1 MNNFFIINNYLF
13 MFMEKM
19 TVNIDNNTT
28 KDDYVFLKEFKYS
41 KNNNNFSINLGKHT
55 ENKIIIK
62 IKSLLMIK
70 ECYYQN
76 IYNLDELRGLHKS
89 FRYFDT
95 IDEALTSFID
105 IFESN
110 KYELDIKEDE
120 KMFLVIK
127 IPKFGQ
133 GEETITIEMKKNIL
147 SINNICENLIQ
158 KINNLDK
165 QMNELIKEINLLK
178 EENKNKDEIIK
189 ELKEWKD
196 SIIKKEKEKEELKI
210 YKIDSKIIE
219 KKEEL
224 DLLINR
230 LRNNINI
237 KDKKF
242 YFKLIFRGTQDGKT
256 SQDFHRKCD
265 GIGMTISVIK
275 TNSGYKFGGYAEKAW
290 KSEGSWITDDE
301 NAFVFSLNHMKIY
314 NAVKDKYKYYF
325 GKLFGPN
332 FYSFWPRQDMF
343 ATSGNNVLDKNTAN
357 QYFSGFNSDYELNGG
372 VKDFKTQE
380 LEVFQLMFI

>member
-1 MNNFFIINNYLF
+1 

-19 TVNIDNNTT
+19 TVNIDNNNTT

-120 KMFLVIK
+120 KMFLVVK
-127 IPKFGQ
+127 IPKFGK

-165 QMNELIKEINLLK
+165 QMNELKKEINLLK

-196 SIIKKEKEKEELKI
+196 SIIKKEKEKEEEELKI

-219 KKEEL
+219 KK
-224 DLLINR
+224 R
-230 LRNNINI
+230 I
-237 KDKKF
+237 K
-242 YFKLIFRGTQDGKT
+242 
-256 SQDFHRKCD
+256 
-265 GIGMTISVIK
+265 
-275 TNSGYKFGGYAEKAW
+275 
-290 KSEGSWITDDE
+290 
-301 NAFVFSLNHMKIY
+301 FVNK
-314 NAVKDKYKYYF
+314 
-325 GKLFGPN
+325 
-332 FYSFWPRQDMF
+332 
-343 ATSGNNVLDKNTAN
+343 
-357 QYFSGFNSDYELNGG
+357 
-372 VKDFKTQE
+372 
-380 LEVFQLMFI
+380 